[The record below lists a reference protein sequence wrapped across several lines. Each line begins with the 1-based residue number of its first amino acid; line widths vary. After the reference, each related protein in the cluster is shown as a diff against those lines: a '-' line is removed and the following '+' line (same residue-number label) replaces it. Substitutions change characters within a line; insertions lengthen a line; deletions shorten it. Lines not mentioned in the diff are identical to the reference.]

1 MTVCWL
7 GLRVRA
13 CGRPSWRGPLPEVG
27 LTPPEE
33 AAVQPPGW
41 QSGSP
46 HRPGQ
51 PVGSWWSQEALLPPG
66 GGGPPPVTQHTGT
79 QEWGALVAAFP
90 V

>member
-33 AAVQPPGW
+33 AAVQPLLQW
-41 QSGSP
+41 AASG
-46 HRPGQ
+46 Q
-51 PVGSWWSQEALLPPG
+51 LVVTGSAPPAG
-66 GGGPPPVTQHTGT
+66 GGGPPPVTQHTGA